1 MIQIS
6 NPAAFTIK
14 IQDQIRSVVD
24 RFLGGNTF
32 VLGSMVKE
40 FEESFAGYIGS
51 RDCIS
56 VASGTDAIEIALRA
70 LGCEEK
76 EVLLVANAGG
86 YGTISCLAIGAIP
99 VYCDVNPSTL
109 LVSIESIVERV
120 TSNTAAIIV
129 THLFG
134 LAIDCKLVDVAVKAK
149 LGKSIPIVEDC
160 AQAHGAKVNDRRAGS
175 QAIIG
180 CFSFYPTKNLGA
192 LGDGGAIVT
201 NDATLAE
208 HMRDLRQYGWSTRY
222 LQALPGGRNSRLDEL
237 QAGFLSLF
245 LPYLEERNAKRREI
259 LKQYVKS
266 GATAVHAE
274 HVDSERYV
282 AHLAVC
288 TVNNREKFVANLN
301 KENVSTGVHFPFLD
315 TEFPTIQHL
324 DPTTLPVSE
333 AAKTRIVT
341 LPCFPEMTP
350 NEISLVCTVIEKNQQ
365 FFEAR

>member
-109 LVSIESIVERV
+109 LVSIES
-120 TSNTAAIIV
+120 
-129 THLFG
+129 
-134 LAIDCKLVDVAVKAK
+134 K
-149 LGKSIPIVEDC
+149 
-160 AQAHGAKVNDRRAGS
+160 
-175 QAIIG
+175 
-180 CFSFYPTKNLGA
+180 
-192 LGDGGAIVT
+192 
-201 NDATLAE
+201 
-208 HMRDLRQYGWSTRY
+208 
-222 LQALPGGRNSRLDEL
+222 
-237 QAGFLSLF
+237 
-245 LPYLEERNAKRREI
+245 
-259 LKQYVKS
+259 
-266 GATAVHAE
+266 
-274 HVDSERYV
+274 
-282 AHLAVC
+282 
-288 TVNNREKFVANLN
+288 
-301 KENVSTGVHFPFLD
+301 
-315 TEFPTIQHL
+315 
-324 DPTTLPVSE
+324 
-333 AAKTRIVT
+333 
-341 LPCFPEMTP
+341 
-350 NEISLVCTVIEKNQQ
+350 
-365 FFEAR
+365 